1 MRFHPQNLFTH
12 TPFLGRAEGARSAL
26 PSESATS
33 EDRSRSRSDRGPE
46 LFDAWAS
53 ADAPRRS
60 CRTMLGR
67 TVMTV
72 GRRHMSGVAKT
83 AAGGEVMAW
92 RPKIQ
97 VTRHL
102 SPFEMEIITPPQKW
116 LNYQKNAFIENAPDW

>member
-1 MRFHPQNLFTH
+1 M
-12 TPFLGRAEGARSAL
+12 GI
-26 PSESATS
+26 
-33 EDRSRSRSDRGPE
+33 
-46 LFDAWAS
+46 
-53 ADAPRRS
+53 RRS
-60 CRTMLGR
+60 SSTRTMLGR

-116 LNYQKNAFIENAPDW
+116 LNYQKNAFIENAPDWLPGFIFFAGVTYIGDSLHAKWSREHAMHGGDDE